1 MYVETAEDAE
11 RIRAQ
16 YSGQPIDGCKF
27 NHFS

>member
-16 YSGQPIDGCKF
+16 YSGQPIDGCKS
-27 NHFS
+27 NHLS